1 MENVP
6 VGWHPFE
13 KEYTELE
20 EEEEPEAYEPEK
32 VIYKIILEEE
42 DLID

>member
-1 MENVP
+1 MDEP
-6 VGWHPFE
+6 IGWHPDE

-20 EEEEPEAYEPEK
+20 DEEEPEAYEKEK
-32 VIYKIILEEE
+32 KNYKIILEEE

>member
-1 MENVP
+1 MYEEP
-6 VGWHPFE
+6 TGWHPNE
-13 KEYTELE
+13 KEYTEL

-42 DLID
+42 DLIV

>member
-1 MENVP
+1 MEEVII
-6 VGWHPFE
+6 GWNPSE

-20 EEEEPEAYEPEK
+20 EEDEPEAYENEK
-32 VIYKIILEEE
+32 VIYKIILEVE

>member
-1 MENVP
+1 MDEP
-6 VGWHPFE
+6 IGWHPNE
-13 KEYTELE
+13 KEYTELEE